1 MMELLNWINRDIACS
16 CGRTHRCDIG
26 CVDIASGALTRLPD
40 HLKQYSHILL
50 VADSN
55 TYPLCG
61 DRVRE
66 LLGDAIESACIF
78 ETEEILVPDEDAIGM
93 IEQELTAETD
103 FILGI
108 GSGVINDLCKYVSFF
123 RKIDSGIIATAP
135 SMDGFASSGA
145 AMILRGMKVTE
156 TTHAPALI
164 LGDIDLLRAAPME
177 MIRAG
182 YADIIGKYS
191 ALCDWKL
198 SALVNGEYLC
208 QDVYDLVMRKTDEIR
223 ALAPEIAARGEKA
236 IGTLMESLVLIG
248 VCLTLLGTTR
258 PGSGSEHHMSHYF
271 EITGLLSGQHCFLH
285 GIDVGYAT
293 VVTAGLREELC
304 RLNEPHFWHQPQEE
318 REQCYQR
325 IYGPI
330 WTEVRNLQREAGRY
344 ANPKDD
350 FYRANWQEIRDI
362 LGKCPSAA
370 EVQTMLTDVG
380 FDLSLFEKTY
390 GKEKIQTGVWFAKDL
405 KDRYSVL
412 WLYDDVFFS
421 EKEAASL

>member
-1 MMELLNWINRDIACS
+1 MELLNWINRDIVCT

-26 CVDIASGALTRLPD
+26 CVDIAAGALARLPE
-40 HLKQYSHILL
+40 HMAEYRSILL

-55 TYPLCG
+55 IYPLCG
-61 DRVRE
+61 DRVRDM
-66 LLGDAIESACIF
+66 LGDAIASECIF
-78 ETEEILVPDEDAIGM
+78 ETEGILVPDEDAIGM

-108 GSGVINDLCKYVSFF
+108 GSGVINDLCKYVSYFHHI
-123 RKIDSGIIATAP
+123 KSGIIATAP
-135 SMDGFASSGA
+135 SMDGYASSGA
-145 AMILRGMKVTE
+145 AMILNGMKVTE
-156 TTHAPALI
+156 TTHAPMLI
-164 LGDIDLLRAAPME
+164 LGDIDILKAAPME

-198 SALVNGEYLC
+198 SALVNDEYIC

-223 ALAPEIAARGEKA
+223 TLAHDIAARDEKA
-236 IGTLMESLVLIG
+236 IGLLMESLVLIG

-271 EITGLLSGQHCFLH
+271 EITGLLAGEHCFLH

-293 VVTAGLREELC
+293 VVTAGLREKLC
-304 RLNEPHFWHQPQEE
+304 AIDAPCFHHLSEE
-318 REQCYQR
+318 MRERSYQKL
-325 IYGPI
+325 YGAI
-330 WTEVRNLQREAGRY
+330 WTEVRDLQRQAQRY

-350 FYRANWQEIRDI
+350 FYRGHWQQVKDI
-362 LGKCPSAA
+362 LSKCPSAA
-370 EVQTMLTDVG
+370 EVETMLTDVG
-380 FDLSLFEKTY
+380 FDLSLFEKKY
-390 GKEKIQTGVWFAKDL
+390 GTKKIQNGVWFAKDL

-412 WLYDDVFFS
+412 WLYDDVFLT
-421 EKEAASL
+421 EEEANAL

>member
-1 MMELLNWINRDIACS
+1 MELLNWINRDIECS

-26 CVDIASGALTRLPD
+26 CVDIASGALARLAE
-40 HLKQYSHILL
+40 HVAGYRNILL

-61 DRVRE
+61 NRVHDM
-66 LLGDAIESACIF
+66 LGDAIASECIF
-78 ETEEILVPDEDAIGM
+78 ETDDILVPDEDAIRM
-93 IEQELTAETD
+93 IEQELTPETD

-108 GSGVINDLCKYVSFF
+108 GSGVINDLCKYVSYFHH
-123 RKIDSGIIATAP
+123 IGSGIIATAP

-145 AMILRGMKVTE
+145 AMILNGMKVTE
-156 TTHAPALI
+156 TTHAPMLI
-164 LGDIDLLRAAPME
+164 LGDIDLLKSAPME

-198 SALVNGEYLC
+198 SALVNDEYIC
-208 QDVYDLVMRKTDEIR
+208 ENVYDLVMRKTDDIR
-223 ALAPEIAARGEKA
+223 ALAKDIAARDEKA
-236 IGTLMESLVLIG
+236 IGLLMEALVLIG

-271 EITGLLSGQHCFLH
+271 EITGLLSGEHCFLH

-293 VVTAGLREELC
+293 VVTAGLREQLC
-304 RLNEPHFWHQPQEE
+304 ALEKPHFYHLEE
-318 REQCYQR
+318 ETRERCYQKL
-325 IYGPI
+325 YGSI
-330 WTEVRNLQREAGRY
+330 WEEVRDLQRRAGRY

-350 FYRANWQEIRDI
+350 FYCDHWQQVKAI
-362 LGKCPSAA
+362 LDKCPSAA
-370 EVQTMLTDVG
+370 EIETMLTDVG
-380 FDLSLFEKTY
+380 FDLALFEQKY
-390 GKEKIQTGVWFAKDL
+390 GVEKIQNGVWFAKDL

-412 WLYDDVFFS
+412 WLYDDVFLT
-421 EKEAASL
+421 EEEATAL